1 MARITLSDDRRSAIL
16 EPTDE
21 GGAPAQ
27 LDAAAIDGLIADLAA
42 ARSLMAPPF
51 SGRFKV
57 GETPAHNCDNLMWDI
72 QPDPSRRG
80 VTIAFQ
86 HAGLGWLS
94 LRLSRAQIEDLI
106 TGIEFTLADMLR
118 REAIEGTTEQA
129 DGGLFHQGRTT

>member
-1 MARITLSDDRRSAIL
+1 MARITLSDDRRSAVFDAS
-16 EPTDE
+16 DE
-21 GGAPAQ
+21 DGAPAQ
-27 LDAAAIDGLIADLAA
+27 LDAAAIDRLIADLAA
-42 ARSLMAPPF
+42 ARALMAPSF
-51 SGRFKV
+51 SGRFRI
-57 GETPAHNCDNLMWDI
+57 GNTPAHNCDNLIWEI

-118 REAIEGTTEQA
+118 REAIEGNTEQT
-129 DGGLFHQGRTT
+129 DGGLFHQGRKT